1 MKLISS
7 AIKLLVVLFV
17 VTFALKN
24 MDVVNLRYYLG
35 LQWQAPL
42 ILVML
47 AAFAL
52 GVVAGVAASLAKMV
66 RLRREL
72 AAVRHQAVASPV
84 SAVPTHIAD
93 AR

>member
-1 MKLISS
+1 MKPVFC
-7 AIKLLVVLFV
+7 AIKLLFVLFA

-42 ILVML
+42 ILLML
-47 AAFAL
+47 AAFAM
-52 GVVAGVAASLAKMV
+52 GVVAGVAASFVKMV

-72 AAVRHQAVASPV
+72 AAVRRQAVASPA
-84 SAVPTHIAD
+84 SIVPTQIAD